1 MTGRSM
7 CGGTSIHFDN
17 EFNGFQFT
25 IEPSENATQRTKNRI
40 KERGPTFYLVSVC
53 DRTFMHD
60 EKVVLFR
67 STDDLWMGWLPE
79 REIKIVRVFNG

>member
-7 CGGTSIHFDN
+7 CGGTSIHLDN

-53 DRTFMHD
+53 DRTFIHD
-60 EKVVLFR
+60 EKVVLLR
-67 STDDLWMGWLPE
+67 STDDLRM
-79 REIKIVRVFNG
+79 RS